1 MRERLS
7 ELFIAGLST
16 RAHNMTTLVTSSE
29 SSLVVGDGGESV
41 SAALEGLEGLDVS
54 DGSGGVTADRS
65 SGNTTAKTGAE
76 TAAET
81 TVGSTET
88 DVSDKKKEEA
98 EEEEEEKPKAEEEEV
113 TKQQEIFF
121 TRNDV
126 ADHFDFG
133 DCYVIIGDFV
143 YDVTSFL
150 EQHPGGMSVIV
161 EFAGGDAT
169 TAFEDMGHS
178 DEARALLD
186 GLKVGKL
193 A

>member
-1 MRERLS
+1 MCGREAECS
-7 ELFIAGLST
+7 FTAGLAT
-16 RAHNMTTLVTSSE
+16 RAHNMTTLATSSE

-41 SAALEGLEGLDVS
+41 TAVLEGLGVS
-54 DGSGGVTADRS
+54 DGGVTAGGS
-65 SGNTTAKTGAE
+65 TGNTTAKTGAE
-76 TAAET
+76 PAADATET
-81 TVGSTET
+81 NATET
-88 DVSDKKKEEA
+88 DVTDKKKEEA
-98 EEEEEEKPKAEEEEV
+98 EKKEEEAEEEEEAKK
-113 TKQQEIFF
+113 QEIFF

-150 EQHPGGMSVIV
+150 EEHPGGMSVIV

-178 DEARALLD
+178 DEARELLD
-186 GLKVGKL
+186 GLKVGEL